1 LRDLRRRLIGS
12 YVVAISLLAVGAAV
26 ASVAAAASTAAASA
40 KANLPPALVALEQK
54 MRALHINSERGSVV
68 EVLTG
73 VPLGGKGLLK
83 PMSSKPSRHGGK
95 HTVVRLT
102 THPRQSFPFL
112 TADFETSVVPKL
124 TIVRGDIFGT
134 ISFQERVIGEQ
145 AYTRLS
151 LFAQLDGGKPWIYV
165 SPAELAE
172 EKAQK
177 SAEGGSAPVSP
188 GAQSVESG
196 FGKLIETIEHARS
209 VSEVGPKEVD
219 GQQTTEFEAKL
230 NGGQLAGASSA
241 SKISK
246 AAKKALGRSTLELFL
261 AEDGLPVRTRI
272 QTWVGKAGVSI
283 VQDILATE
291 IPVSV
296 EPPPASE
303 TITEA
308 ELKEHEEK
316 SLEVHLTKRERK
328 ELRRFEACVRRHRPK
343 GARAVTRREGK
354 KILRECPPPRD

>member
-1 LRDLRRRLIGS
+1 MRDLRRRLIWS
-12 YVVAISLLAVGAAV
+12 YVVAISLL
-26 ASVAAAASTAAASA
+26 AAASTAAASA
-40 KANLPPALVALEQK
+40 KANLPPALVVLEQK

-73 VPLGGKGLLK
+73 VPLGGEGLLK

-95 HTVVRLT
+95 HTVVHLT
-102 THPRQSFPFL
+102 THPTQSFPFL

-124 TIVRGDIFGT
+124 TVVRGDIFGT

-151 LFAQLDGGKPWIYV
+151 LFAQLDGGRPWIYV

-172 EKAQK
+172 EEAQK
-177 SAEGGSAPVSP
+177 SAEGGSASVSPFP

-296 EPPPASE
+296 EQPPASE